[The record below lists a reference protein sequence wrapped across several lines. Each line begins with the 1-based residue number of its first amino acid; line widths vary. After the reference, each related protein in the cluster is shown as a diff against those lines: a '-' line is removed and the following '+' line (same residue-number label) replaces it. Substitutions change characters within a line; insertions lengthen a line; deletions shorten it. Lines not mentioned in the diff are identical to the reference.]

1 MSKEIDK
8 EEEEVVVTLLSN
20 GSSNL
25 FKDNTLTHFSSKLHT
40 PILLKP
46 ANHNYIALQE
56 IGISLESG
64 NIKVP
69 FNTPAITYI
78 EWDISHFLYNHP
90 DYTNDLSKNKI
101 QRECFLSTY
110 EHNKSTFFINYPNS
124 FGVYNNKG
132 YLENE
137 IYNPKTI
144 EDKLKQFDFLSSGE
158 GKLDINLVNDYL
170 TSEFNNSENIPSLL
184 QQFEIQ
190 LIKKISEG
198 IFQNLETKKHGLL
211 VHERLAKALKI
222 NTYFRISLKNNTKSF
237 QIPDSLTI
245 DSEPYFLYFLSKDE
259 KIRGG
264 VFFDNT
270 ITSNEN
276 DVINIDCNLIDPY
289 TSNEKFC
296 TTIATFNNVSNDQRF
311 LYYYPNNRNFYKL
324 RGNEIQ
330 DINIRVSDKDYKQLN
345 LFPGIP
351 TIIKLI
357 IRSEVKMDFTSNLRV
372 SSRALGTSNFYNK
385 NSFFRVM
392 NHGYDI
398 FQSETSELSITS
410 ITYPNRFKVLP
421 EYLNSNHITTYFMYS
436 NQNVIVDEMKIS
448 SNDNH
453 LKDISLDVSLDPLV
467 MVSNLNKTFDKENIE
482 WSYNTQTRRISI
494 KTKDSA
500 YVLQIPY
507 PLGNLL
513 GFQDVDVDFIND
525 MTKNHIFKSSW
536 FYNVFW
542 TKKFIDVMKT
552 QNNLSIYEL
561 LATNNFLPKNYF
573 YITLSSNDEYQIK
586 RPVNLEIHRPR
597 YALVYNN
604 IIEDSIVDNNYYK
617 ILKTIYFAESDTKW
631 KTITY
636 KNDEYK
642 KIQEKNPLY
651 LEFALRLPSGD
662 LVEFENS
669 EDDVVIN
676 LKTRNK

>member
-1 MSKEIDK
+1 M
-8 EEEEVVVTLLSN
+8 
-20 GSSNL
+20 
-25 FKDNTLTHFSSKLHT
+25 
-40 PILLKP
+40 
-46 ANHNYIALQE
+46 
-56 IGISLESG
+56 
-64 NIKVP
+64 
-69 FNTPAITYI
+69 
-78 EWDISHFLYNHP
+78 
-90 DYTNDLSKNKI
+90 
-101 QRECFLSTY
+101 
-110 EHNKSTFFINYPNS
+110 
-124 FGVYNNKG
+124 
-132 YLENE
+132 
-137 IYNPKTI
+137 
-144 EDKLKQFDFLSSGE
+144 
-158 GKLDINLVNDYL
+158 
-170 TSEFNNSENIPSLL
+170 IP
-184 QQFEIQ
+184 
-190 LIKKISEG
+190 G
-198 IFQNLETKKHGLL
+198 H
-211 VHERLAKALKI
+211 
-222 NTYFRISLKNNTKSF
+222 
-237 QIPDSLTI
+237 
-245 DSEPYFLYFLSKDE
+245 
-259 KIRGG
+259 
-264 VFFDNT
+264 
-270 ITSNEN
+270 
-276 DVINIDCNLIDPY
+276 DV
-289 TSNEKFC
+289 
-296 TTIATFNNVSNDQRF
+296 
-311 LYYYPNNRNFYKL
+311 
-324 RGNEIQ
+324 
-330 DINIRVSDKDYKQLN
+330 
-345 LFPGIP
+345 
-351 TIIKLI
+351 
-357 IRSEVKMDFTSNLRV
+357 
-372 SSRALGTSNFYNK
+372 
-385 NSFFRVM
+385 
-392 NHGYDI
+392 
-398 FQSETSELSITS
+398 FQSESSELSISS

-436 NQNVIVDEMKIS
+436 NERVIVNEMKINS
-448 SNDNH
+448 FDKH
-453 LKDISLDVSLDPLV
+453 LDIKCKKMQCTNLKNVSLDVSLDPLV
-467 MVSNLNKTFDKENIE
+467 MASNLNKTFEKENIE
-482 WSYNTQTRRISI
+482 WLYNTQTRRISI